1 MHIARSGGRLHM
13 EGTIIPKMCL
23 CYAGALS
30 EVIRSKP
37 IHVYGENVAGVVYD
51 GRDVFTD
58 IDYTQDTLTVAISF
72 QGFDSPACGIRAYEW
87 ALGTQPGYSDVMPFT
102 SYGIVMVN
110 ESHAVAEV
118 HLPNQHG
125 DVIFASVRAHTG
137 HK

>member
-1 MHIARSGGRLHM
+1 MPRLCIFM
-13 EGTIIPKMCL
+13 PCT
-23 CYAGALS
+23 GALS

-87 ALGTQPGYSDVMPFT
+87 ALGNLCSNFYMF
-102 SYGIVMVN
+102 
-110 ESHAVAEV
+110 
-118 HLPNQHG
+118 
-125 DVIFASVRAHTG
+125 
-137 HK
+137 